1 MSFSSTNLDKNN
13 TDCAICYKDI
23 DISKGNIAILSCKH
37 RFCLD
42 CLCYHYIRNNSC
54 PLCRK
59 EFAISTDEITKN
71 IQNDDS
77 NSETD
82 PEDSEVFLALNGLS
96 TSIFNLDNILP
107 SILNYSNNSNESI
120 TENREDSEINQGIS
134 EINQETN
141 EGYNIET
148 FGTRL

>member
-1 MSFSSTNLDKNN
+1 MEKLNE
-13 TDCAICYKDI
+13 CPICYKKMNIED
-23 DISKGNIAILSCKH
+23 GNVAILSCKH

-82 PEDSEVFLALNGLS
+82 PEDSEVFIALNGLS
-96 TSIFNLDNILP
+96 SSIFNLDNILP
-107 SILNYSNNSNESI
+107 SILNYSNNSINSNESI
-120 TENREDSEINQGIS
+120 TENREIS
-134 EINQETN
+134 EVN
-141 EGYNIET
+141 
-148 FGTRL
+148 